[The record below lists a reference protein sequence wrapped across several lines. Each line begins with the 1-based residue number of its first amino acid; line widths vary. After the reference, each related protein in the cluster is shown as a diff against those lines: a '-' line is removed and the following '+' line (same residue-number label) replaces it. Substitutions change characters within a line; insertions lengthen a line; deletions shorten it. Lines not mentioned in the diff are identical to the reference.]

1 MTRYLIKN
9 GRVIDP
15 ANKIDDILD
24 ILISDGRIEKVGKN
38 LDDKAQTIDAKGMI
52 VAPGLVDMHTHLREP
67 GREDEETIHSG
78 TRAAIKGGFTSVAC
92 MPNTEPP
99 LDNPAIIKTLKDI
112 IKKDAM
118 ANTFIIGTITEARA
132 GKRATDFHKM
142 KKEGVVAV
150 SDDGSSIED
159 EKVMSEALE
168 QSREENLLII
178 AHCEDSKM
186 SGGGVMN
193 HGFTA
198 TKLGLKGIPSES
210 EYESI
215 KRDVELAKRSS
226 TRIHIAHVSAKE
238 SVDIIR
244 RAKKEGVKVTAETAP
259 HYFSLTE
266 ECCATYDT
274 NTKMNPPLRSKED
287 VEELKRG
294 LKDGT
299 IDVIATDH
307 APHTDSEKDVE
318 FAFAPFG
325 IIGLETALSL
335 SIMELVDKNILSW
348 TELITKMSVNPS
360 NILGIDR
367 GSLKKSSIA
376 DIVIINPDK
385 EYTYTKDSIESKSKN
400 SPFIS
405 WVLKGRVEKV
415 FIGGKPITYETTESK
430 DSGKQKNLA
439 KLL

>member
-1 MTRYLIKN
+1 MTKYLIKN

-24 ILISDGRIEKVGKN
+24 ILISNGRIEKVGKDLN
-38 LDDKAQTIDAKGMI
+38 DKAETIDAKGLI

-67 GREDEETIHSG
+67 GREDEETICSG

-99 LDNPAIIKTLKDI
+99 LDNPAIIKTLKEI
-112 IKKDAM
+112 IKKDARV
-118 ANTFIIGTITEARA
+118 NTFIIGTITEGRA

-178 AHCEDSKM
+178 AHCEDRKV
-186 SGGGVMN
+186 SGSGVMN

-210 EYESI
+210 EYEPI

-226 TRIHIAHVSAKE
+226 ARLHIAHVSTKE

-287 VEELKRG
+287 VEELKKG

-335 SIMELVDKNILSW
+335 SIMELVEKKILSW
-348 TELITKMSVNPS
+348 TGLITKISVNPS

-367 GSLKKSSIA
+367 GSLKKGSIA
-376 DIVIINPDK
+376 DVVIIDPNK

-405 WVLKGRVEKV
+405 WVLKGSVERVFV
-415 FIGGKPITYETTESK
+415 GGKPVNY
-430 DSGKQKNLA
+430 KNG
-439 KLL
+439 

>member
-1 MTRYLIKN
+1 MKYLIKN

-67 GREDEETIHSG
+67 GREDEETIYSG

-99 LDNPAIIKTLKDI
+99 LDNPAVIKTLKDI

-118 ANTFIIGTITEARA
+118 ANTFIIGTITESRA

-198 TKLGLKGIPSES
+198 TKLGLKGIPS
-210 EYESI
+210 
-215 KRDVELAKRSS
+215 
-226 TRIHIAHVSAKE
+226 
-238 SVDIIR
+238 
-244 RAKKEGVKVTAETAP
+244 
-259 HYFSLTE
+259 
-266 ECCATYDT
+266 
-274 NTKMNPPLRSKED
+274 
-287 VEELKRG
+287 
-294 LKDGT
+294 
-299 IDVIATDH
+299 
-307 APHTDSEKDVE
+307 
-318 FAFAPFG
+318 
-325 IIGLETALSL
+325 
-335 SIMELVDKNILSW
+335 
-348 TELITKMSVNPS
+348 
-360 NILGIDR
+360 
-367 GSLKKSSIA
+367 
-376 DIVIINPDK
+376 
-385 EYTYTKDSIESKSKN
+385 
-400 SPFIS
+400 
-405 WVLKGRVEKV
+405 
-415 FIGGKPITYETTESK
+415 
-430 DSGKQKNLA
+430 
-439 KLL
+439 